1 MLLVFDVITGTL
13 IHTCQLSNSKVFEK
27 VCARD
32 NESVIFIDRKGI
44 VYNVN
49 IDKNNFVDY
58 MNANNIPN
66 SQDIIARLAEKTSL
80 SGCKDV
86 VVGKFNTLIAQQM
99 WAEAAEI
106 AANSPDLRS
115 KETLNQF
122 ISNGNVQGQRNPVL

>member
-1 MLLVFDVITGTL
+1 MLLVFDVISGTL

-106 AANSPDLRS
+106 AANSADLRS